1 MNTDFSVVYDS
12 FLSKITDDM
21 YMQLTELDTYRM
33 LEQLLLSAIE
43 KFEFP
48 RINLIDY
55 QIVGVED
62 IRTYNGVES
71 NNQDVEATIYEGGY
85 FNNRLTHE
93 EVNILAVY
101 MIVQWIS
108 QQLASVQN
116 TRMKYSGSD
125 FKFTSQANHMQKLLQ
140 LKKDYEREGFH
151 LQRLYK
157 RRAPDQNGIMRSTF
171 GLLRTPIDYTVESLA
186 DKRVNKKQAQ
196 LSESNSSSNQS
207 NNNGNTN
214 TNNDSTNGR
223 NQTDQNYITASST
236 RLLNQEVGDIWAVI
250 TH

>member
-21 YMQLTELDTYRM
+21 YLQLSEVDTYRM
-33 LEQLLLSAIE
+33 LEELLLSAIE

-48 RINLIDY
+48 RINLTDY
-55 QIVGVED
+55 ELSEIQEGNS
-62 IRTYNGVES
+62 TYNGTES
-71 NNQDVEATIYEGGY
+71 NNEDVEAVIYSGGY
-85 FNNRLTHE
+85 FNNELTHE

-108 QQLASVQN
+108 QQLASVEN

-140 LKKDYEREGFH
+140 MKKDYEREGFH

-157 RRAPDQNGIMRSTF
+157 RRAPDENGIMRSTF
-171 GLLRTPIDYTVESLA
+171 GLLRTPVSHSVEDLV
-186 DKRVNKKQAQ
+186 DRR
-196 LSESNSSSNQS
+196 LISS
-207 NNNGNTN
+207 
-214 TNNDSTNGR
+214 
-223 NQTDQNYITASST
+223 
-236 RLLNQEVGDIWAVI
+236 
-250 TH
+250 